1 MVFLIRPCA
10 SRLHKIRSIVDDF
23 ALLPTLLC
31 TSSIMSVVCMYFFVF
46 EMSFAARSTV
56 FSLCEPKLLKIFW
69 LFEVFLFWLKYCVV
83 SVAARNI
90 IDAARR
96 ACCAGTPSE
105 IRAWVFIGSQAEAI
119 DCPTGRSSPSYFS

>member
-10 SRLHKIRSIVDDF
+10 SRLLRILNTVEGF

-31 TSSIMSVVCMYFFVF
+31 TCSIMSVVCMYFFAF
-46 EMSFAARSTV
+46 EMSFIAWSTV

-83 SVAARNI
+83 SVAARNT
-90 IDAARR
+90 IDAASR
-96 ACCAGTPSE
+96 ACCAGMPSE
-105 IRAWVFIGSQAEAI
+105 IRACVFMGSQAEAI
-119 DCPTGRSSPSYFS
+119 VWPAVKSSCSCFS